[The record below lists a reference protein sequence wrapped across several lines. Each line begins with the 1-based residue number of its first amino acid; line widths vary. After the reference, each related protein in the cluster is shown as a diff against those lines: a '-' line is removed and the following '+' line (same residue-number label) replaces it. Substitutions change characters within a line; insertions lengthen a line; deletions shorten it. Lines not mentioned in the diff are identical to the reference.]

1 MNYLLRPFM
10 SCFLFVFAM
19 QIVTAQIP
27 KPTKEQVEWADCEIG
42 AIIHFDIN
50 VYEPEYQW
58 RGQWNYNPDPKIFNP
73 EKLDT
78 DQWVKAVKDMGGEYA
93 VLVVKHCTG
102 FCLWPSEAH
111 DYTIKNSPW
120 KSGKGD
126 ILAEFVKSCKK
137 YGVRPGIYYSA
148 AANGYYNVDNP
159 GLVRGNDPGKQKE
172 YNAMV
177 EQQLT
182 EIYSNYGDFFEIWFD
197 GGCLPPEKGGPDIV
211 TLLHEYQSKAVVFQG
226 PEGTNSLIRWV
237 GNERGV
243 APYPCWSTTHTTTSS
258 GGDKEIDLLHGNYDG
273 PLWCPGEADF
283 PIRHGGWQGGW
294 FYHSENSKHLMSL
307 ETLIEKYYTTAGRN
321 TNMLIGVVVDQRGLV
336 PEGDVKRMKEFGDEI
351 SKRFTKPIANRK
363 GTGNEIVLELKE
375 PQEINHIVLMEDISQ
390 GERVRSFELFGKNGK
405 KWISLGEGSCIGH
418 KYIHQ
423 FKKRELAAVKLVVND
438 SVEKPIIRNLSV
450 YQIE

>member
-1 MNYLLRPFM
+1 MKKLFLL
-10 SCFLFVFAM
+10 
-19 QIVTAQIP
+19 IVIVSISLKGYPQIP

-58 RGQWNYNPDPKIFNP
+58 RGQWDYNPDPRIFNP
-73 EKLDT
+73 KELDT

-102 FCLWPSEAH
+102 FCLWPSKAH
-111 DYTIKNSPW
+111 DYGIKSSPW
-120 KSGKGD
+120 KNGQGD
-126 ILAEFVKSCKK
+126 ILSDFVKSCEK
-137 YGVRPGIYYSA
+137 YGVRPGVYYSA
-148 AANGYYNVDNP
+148 AANGYFKVDNP
-159 GLVRGNDPGKQKE
+159 GLVRGNDPKQQKA
-172 YNAMV
+172 YNDMV

-182 EIYSNYGDFFEIWFD
+182 EIYSNYGKFFEIWFD

-211 TLLHEYQSKAVVFQG
+211 TLLHKYQPQAVVFQG

-258 GGDKEIDLLHGNYDG
+258 GGDEEIDRLHGSPDG

-294 FYHSENSKHLMSL
+294 FYHPENTKHLMSL
-307 ETLIEKYYTTAGRN
+307 ETLIEKYYTTVGRN
-321 TNMLIGVVVDQRGLV
+321 TNMLIGVVIDPRGLV
-336 PEGDVKRMKEFGDEI
+336 PEEDVKRMKEFGDEI
-351 SKRFTKPIANRK
+351 KKRFDYPVAKTNGKGKVHEINFTKPQQ
-363 GTGNEIVLELKE
+363 L
-375 PQEINHIVLMEDISQ
+375 NHIVLMEDIRE
-390 GERVRSFELFGKNGK
+390 GERVREFELFGKKGSQ
-405 KWISLGEGSCIGH
+405 WISLFKGSCIGH

-423 FKKRELAAVKLVVND
+423 FEPMELNAIKLVVENA
-438 SVEKPIIRNLSV
+438 VETPIIRDLSV
-450 YQIE
+450 YNISKN